1 MAQLSILFVDDSDLD
16 VMLAVRA
23 LRSAGYEIRYDRVER
38 AGDLVDRLSTGWDVV
53 VCDHQMPEFDALSA
67 LRLHR
72 EAGGDTPFLILSG
85 AMPDAMAIDAMREGA
100 RDFIHK
106 DNIGRLVPAIERELR
121 DARGRELLR
130 QTQASV
136 DRLLHCDMLTG
147 LGNVD
152 ALMQRLTGEIAGG
165 RAFTLFL
172 VDLDRFQRIS
182 QTLGMV
188 AGNRILRVVAMRL
201 ESLVVGDGEAGFAAR
216 VGIDRF
222 ALLRPGLHDEHA
234 VDAFG
239 RAVHAVLQEPAR
251 IDDQDLIVTAGIGA
265 AAYPAHGYRADVVL
279 RAAEAA
285 LDVAKRSGVRRAT
298 LYEPGMGSS
307 DPPAMVFERALHRA
321 VAERQFVLHYQPQ
334 VELEGGR
341 PVAVEA
347 LLRWQAPERG
357 LVAPGEFIP
366 SLEESGLILAVGEW
380 VIEEATRQLMEWRDA
395 GLPRVRMAINLSALQ
410 FRQPEFVTRLAE
422 RIAEVGAD
430 PSDIELEITEGLAM
444 GDEENTIA
452 TLSAL
457 KTLGVRLAI
466 DDFGTGYSSL
476 AYLRHFP
483 VDCLKIDRSFL
494 RSEAGG
500 AGYGVARAVVAMGTS
515 LNLATV
521 AEGIEHAE
529 QCEAMKTFGCHHGQG
544 FHFARP
550 MNAAD
555 CTRFLGRWT

>member
-1 MAQLSILFVDDSDLD
+1 MAQISILFVDDSDLD

-23 LRSAGYEIRYDRVER
+23 LRSAGYEVRYDRVER
-38 AGDLVDRLSTGWDVV
+38 PDDLADRLTVGWDAV

-72 EAGGDTPFLILSG
+72 ESGGDTPFLILSG
-85 AMPDAMAIDAMREGA
+85 AMPDEMAIDAMREGA

-106 DNIGRLVPAIERELR
+106 DNIGRLVPAIEREIR

-130 QTQASV
+130 QTQDSV

-152 ALMQRLTGEIAGG
+152 AMMQRIAGEIA
-165 RAFTLFL
+165 RSRPFTLFL

-188 AGNRILRVVAMRL
+188 AANRILRIAAMRL
-201 ESLVVGDGEAGFAAR
+201 EALVVGQGEAGLAAR
-216 VGIDRF
+216 IGVDRF
-222 ALLRPGLHDEHA
+222 ALVRPGLLDEHG
-234 VDAFG
+234 VEDFG
-239 RAVHAVLQEPAR
+239 RAIHALLQEPAR
-251 IDDQDLIVTAGIGA
+251 VDDQDLIVTAGVGA
-265 AAYPAHGYRADVVL
+265 AAYPAHGYRSDVVL

-285 LDVAKRSGVRRAT
+285 LDAAKRAGPRRISV
-298 LYEPGMGSS
+298 YEPGMGSGEQ
-307 DPPAMVFERALHRA
+307 PGLVLERALHRA
-321 VAERQFVLHYQPQ
+321 LAERQFVLHYQPQ
-334 VELEGGR
+334 VELESGR

-357 LVAPGEFIP
+357 LVAPGEFVP
-366 SLEESGLILAVGEW
+366 SLEDSGLILAVGDW
-380 VIEEATRQLMEWRDA
+380 VIEEATRQLREWRDA

-410 FRQPEFVTRLAE
+410 FRQPDFVTRLAD

-430 PSDIELEITEGLAM
+430 PADIELEITEGVAM
-444 GDEENTIA
+444 GNEENTIQ

-500 AGYGVARAVVAMGTS
+500 AGYGVARAVVAMGAS
-515 LNLATV
+515 LNLSTV
-521 AEGIEHAE
+521 AEGIEHGE
-529 QCEAMKTFGCHHGQG
+529 QCEAMKACGCTHAQG

-550 MNAAD
+550 MSAAE
-555 CTRFLGRWT
+555 CGHFLGRWV